1 MTIAKIIRWNLA
13 LIVVVGLYG
22 MFTGEPHWRENG
34 HGPWLYDYLFWLG
47 LVLNGPSGFAA
58 DYLSQLS
65 STSTE
70 GRFVIQYVL
79 WCLLLWPQW
88 KLYHA
93 AVLRCRESRPR
104 QMALYSLAL
113 LVAVTGSVGAYQAW
127 VYGHRPSDLFI
138 DKYFWFVRIGGVA
151 CSGVVLMIYAY
162 VINQSRF
169 GHPLERGLPPA
180 SAAQRELLG
189 FRMEPLS

>member
-1 MTIAKIIRWNLA
+1 MPSTKIIRWNLA

-22 MFTGEPHWRENG
+22 MVTDEPYWRDNG

-58 DYLSQLS
+58 DYLSRLS
-65 STSTE
+65 SSGTE
-70 GRFVIQYVL
+70 VRFVIQYVL

-93 AVLRCRESRPR
+93 VAMWCRESRRR

-113 LVAVTGSVGAYQAW
+113 LLALSGTAGAYEAW
-127 VYGHRPSDLFI
+127 LIGHRPSDLFI
-138 DKYFWFVRIGGVA
+138 DKYFWFVRIAGIAFAGI
-151 CSGVVLMIYAY
+151 VLLVY
-162 VINQSRF
+162 VYLFKDQARSNSSLRTDSTQPRTVE
-169 GHPLERGLPPA
+169 LERYTPKK
-180 SAAQRELLG
+180 
-189 FRMEPLS
+189 

>member
-1 MTIAKIIRWNLA
+1 MPIAKIIRWNLA
-13 LIVVVGLYG
+13 LIVLVGLYG
-22 MFTGEPHWRENG
+22 MFTDEPYWRENG

-70 GRFVIQYVL
+70 VRFVIQYVL

-88 KLYHA
+88 NLYHA
-93 AVLRCRESRPR
+93 AVVWCRESRPR

-113 LVAVTGSVGAYQAW
+113 LVAVAGSVGAYQAW

-138 DKYFWFVRIGGVA
+138 DKYFWFVRIAGIACAGVILL
-151 CSGVVLMIYAY
+151 VY
-162 VINQSRF
+162 VYLFKDQAHSNSSLQTGSAQPRAVE
-169 GHPLERGLPPA
+169 LERYAP
-180 SAAQRELLG
+180 EK
-189 FRMEPLS
+189 